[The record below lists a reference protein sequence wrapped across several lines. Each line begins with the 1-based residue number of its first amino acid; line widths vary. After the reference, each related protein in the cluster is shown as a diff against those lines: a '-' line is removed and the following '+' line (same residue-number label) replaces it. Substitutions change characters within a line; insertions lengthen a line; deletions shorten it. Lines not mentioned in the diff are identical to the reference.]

1 MPRHPPCALH
11 SLSHKHNTTTI
22 ATKMLAST
30 MQISNNKPTN
40 HHPHTTRDQRKEAP
54 SQPTNRLIPQG
65 PTVCQPTPTRPPPPG
80 STPTRPPKRD
90 RTGSTEKDR
99 DPEPGSFIDDSTSEH
114 HHGPPHGRRWRG
126 ACAP

>member
-65 PTVCQPTPTRPPPPG
+65 PTVCQPPPTRPPPPG
-80 STPTRPPKRD
+80 STPTRPPQRD
-90 RTGSTEKDR
+90 RAGRTAEDT
-99 DPEPGSFIDDSTSEH
+99 DPEPGSVIRDSTSGH
-114 HHGPPHGRRWRG
+114 PHGPPPRPPRRGGG
-126 ACAP
+126 A

>member
-40 HHPHTTRDQRKEAP
+40 HQPPHITHGSGRRRPQATNQTADPSGPNSVPNHPGR
-54 SQPTNRLIPQG
+54 S
-65 PTVCQPTPTRPPPPG
+65 PTPHVPHPP
-80 STPTRPPKRD
+80 TPPKGC
-90 RTGSTEKDR
+90 RTGSTSADR
-99 DPEPGSFIDDSTSEH
+99 TTTRVLH
-114 HHGPPHGRRWRG
+114 RRFH
-126 ACAP
+126 